1 MSLPDNNGSR
11 PLYAQVRERLATWDV
26 ALPVVDHPELGRA

>member
-1 MSLPDNNGSR
+1 MVRATL
-11 PLYAQVRERLATWDV
+11 AQVRERLATWDV